1 MLPYFIA
8 NFLALTLFYV
18 GYKQKLSNN
27 ARYLFLILSAI
38 PLIVIAG
45 FKYKRVGTDSGSY
58 VYFFDNIKTFKD
70 AMSFAEGHGEL
81 GYWSL
86 SAIGHLWTDNY
97 YALFTLSA
105 CIVAA
110 CYFYAI
116 KQFNLKT
123 LSLFTLLFIGPYYF
137 QLNGNRQA
145 ISIAIFAISTIFIIK
160 EQPVKYLMSIAIG
173 FMFHKSMILCLP
185 LYFMFRGQIKPRKIA
200 LILFAFL
207 VFIVFFQTFISIA
220 SDIDSRYSEYGTK
233 RSASGGVLVSM
244 FNVALFAWFFMVR
257 MTNTRALASRQF
269 DVLLALYFLG
279 VLVSIISII
288 LRIDPSGFLRL
299 SVYFTQLNMFL
310 LPLTIYSFR
319 DTQTRLIL
327 MFAGCALMM
336 AYFFMTMSTFSN
348 LTPYRFN
355 PILGL

>member
-1 MLPYFIA
+1 MLPYFFA
-8 NFLALTLFYV
+8 NFLALALFYA
-18 GYKQKLSNN
+18 GYKQKLSDN
-27 ARYLFLILSAI
+27 ARYLFLLLCAI

-45 FKYKRVGTDSGSY
+45 FKFRKIGTDSGTY
-58 VYFFDNIKTFKD
+58 VYFFDNIVTFKD
-70 AMSFAEGHGEL
+70 AFKMAQEHGEV

-97 YALFTLSA
+97 YALFTLTA
-105 CIVAA
+105 CIVTA
-110 CYFYAI
+110 CYLYVI

-123 LSLFTLLFIGPYYF
+123 LSFFTLLFIGPFYF

-145 ISIAIFAISTIFIIK
+145 ISIAIFAISTLFIIK
-160 EQPVKYLMSIAIG
+160 EQPIKYLVSIAIG
-173 FMFHKSMILCLP
+173 FLFHKSMILCLP
-185 LYFMFRGQIKPRKIA
+185 LYFMFRGNIKPRKIA
-200 LILFAFL
+200 LILFAFV

-220 SDIDSRYSEYGTK
+220 SGIDSRYSGYGTK
-233 RSASGGVLVSM
+233 RSESGGVLVSM
-244 FNVALFAWFFMVR
+244 FNIVLFAWFFMVR
-257 MTNTRALASRQF
+257 MTNTRALANRRF
-269 DVLLALYFLG
+269 DVLLALNFLG

-310 LPLTIYSFR
+310 LPMTIMSFR

-327 MFAGCALMM
+327 IFAGCALMM